1 MRYIMPAMPS
11 FTNIQGSTIG
21 YLAKMEFGDIAP
33 SQPIHDAVNALVENL
48 RLLTKAWTT
57 LQDKDLKSLN
67 EQLTKAGI
75 PALPVAGK

>member
-1 MRYIMPAMPS
+1 MDLLGRDEGQYWRPTVVPEFS
-11 FTNIQGSTIG
+11 
-21 YLAKMEFGDIAP
+21 MEFGDIAP
-33 SQPIHDAVNALVENL
+33 SQPIHDAVTALVENL